1 MMMRTTMDPLGGG
14 GEQERA
20 HNKMLHSRLLKE
32 QQLKHLIQLLVLHS
46 LSDMVR
52 KIHSEYLHRSFILG
66 MERYLIRLKVLSM
79 KKLHL
84 NGRLVQIPT
93 LLGRHVHIGGKS
105 YELDGHV
112 ENRNLSVTP

>member
-14 GEQERA
+14 GEQERV
-20 HNKMLHSRLLKE
+20 HNKMLHSRLLRE

-66 MERYLIRLKVLSM
+66 MERYLSM

-84 NGRLVQIPT
+84 NRRLVQILT